1 MLHYYSCTLHY
12 ITLPYSTLPLLQ
24 VHCNIT
30 TTITTTTTTT
40 TNTSTTTV
48 ITITTATTAR
58 TNQSFTNFLCKIG
71 LLVFPSLGSLNV
83 KRKMKSDSAD
93 SSTMTSRILVSFH
106 ETLLIHCIYS
116 GWNMDV
122 FNYLLRI
129 PRTQALLRSLFMPL
143 CTNQLLYRIRPLMLP
158 RPMVGNRQVFGIIWP

>member
-12 ITLPYSTLPLLQ
+12 ITLHYNTLPLLQ
-24 VHCNIT
+24 VHCN
-30 TTITTTTTTT
+30 TTTTTTT

-48 ITITTATTAR
+48 INTTTATTAR
-58 TNQSFTNFLCKIG
+58 TNRSFTNFLCKIG
-71 LLVFPSLGSLNV
+71 LLVFPSLGPFNV

-93 SSTMTSRILVSFH
+93 SSTMTSRILVSFY

-129 PRTQALLRSLFMPL
+129 PRRQALLRSLFMRL
-143 CTNQLLYRIRPLMLP
+143 CTNQLLYRIRPLMLS

>member
-12 ITLPYSTLPLLQ
+12 ITIHYSTLPLLQ
-24 VHCNIT
+24 VHCNA
-30 TTITTTTTTT
+30 TTTTTTT
-40 TNTSTTTV
+40 KTSTTTV
-48 ITITTATTAR
+48 INTTTATTAR

-71 LLVFPSLGSLNV
+71 LLVFPSLGSFNV

-93 SSTMTSRILVSFH
+93 SSTMTSRILVIFY

-122 FNYLLRI
+122 LNYLLRI
-129 PRTQALLRSLFMPL
+129 PRTQALLRSLFMRL

>member
-1 MLHYYSCTLHY
+1 MLHYYKCTLHY
-12 ITLPYSTLPLLQ
+12 ITLHYSTLPLLQ
-24 VHCNIT
+24 VHCY
-30 TTITTTTTTT
+30 TTTTTTT
-40 TNTSTTTV
+40 TNTSTTNV
-48 ITITTATTAR
+48 ITTTTATTPR

-158 RPMVGNRQVFGIIWP
+158 RPMVGNRQVFGIIWS

>member
-12 ITLPYSTLPLLQ
+12 ITLHYSTLPLLQ
-24 VHCNIT
+24 VHCN
-30 TTITTTTTTT
+30 TTTTTTT

-71 LLVFPSLGSLNV
+71 LLVFPSLGSLSV
-83 KRKMKSDSAD
+83 KRKLKSDSAD

-106 ETLLIHCIYS
+106 QTLLIHCIYS
-116 GWNMDV
+116 GWHMDV

-129 PRTQALLRSLFMPL
+129 PRTQALLRSLFMRL

>member
-12 ITLPYSTLPLLQ
+12 ITLHYSTLPLLQ
-24 VHCNIT
+24 VHCNT
-30 TTITTTTTTT
+30 TTTTTTTT

-71 LLVFPSLGSLNV
+71 LLVFPSLGSLSV

-106 ETLLIHCIYS
+106 QTLLIHCIYS
-116 GWNMDV
+116 GWHMDV

-129 PRTQALLRSLFMPL
+129 PRTQALLRSLL
-143 CTNQLLYRIRPLMLP
+143 VNQLLYRIRPLTLP
-158 RPMVGNRQVFGIIWP
+158 RPMVGNRQVLGIIWP

>member
-83 KRKMKSDSAD
+83 KRKMKSDSA
-93 SSTMTSRILVSFH
+93 T
-106 ETLLIHCIYS
+106 
-116 GWNMDV
+116 
-122 FNYLLRI
+122 
-129 PRTQALLRSLFMPL
+129 
-143 CTNQLLYRIRPLMLP
+143 
-158 RPMVGNRQVFGIIWP
+158 

>member
-12 ITLPYSTLPLLQ
+12 ITIHYSTLPLLQ
-24 VHCNIT
+24 VHCNA
-30 TTITTTTTTT
+30 TTTTTTT
-40 TNTSTTTV
+40 KTSTTTV
-48 ITITTATTAR
+48 INTTTATTAR

-71 LLVFPSLGSLNV
+71 LLVFPSLGSFNV

-93 SSTMTSRILVSFH
+93 SSTMTSRILVIFY

-122 FNYLLRI
+122 LNYLLRI
-129 PRTQALLRSLFMPL
+129 PRTQALLRSLETVWKWSETDRCL
-143 CTNQLLYRIRPLMLP
+143 ES
-158 RPMVGNRQVFGIIWP
+158 FGPSR

>member
-12 ITLPYSTLPLLQ
+12 ITLHYSTLPLLQ
-24 VHCNIT
+24 MHCN
-30 TTITTTTTTT
+30 TTTTTTT

-116 GWNMDV
+116 GWHMDV

>member
-12 ITLPYSTLPLLQ
+12 ITLHYSTLPLLQ
-24 VHCNIT
+24 VHCN
-30 TTITTTTTTT
+30 TTTTTTT

-71 LLVFPSLGSLNV
+71 LLVFPSLGSLSV

-93 SSTMTSRILVSFH
+93 SSTMTSRILVSVH
-106 ETLLIHCIYS
+106 QTLLIHCIYS

-129 PRTQALLRSLFMPL
+129 PRTQALLRSLFMRS